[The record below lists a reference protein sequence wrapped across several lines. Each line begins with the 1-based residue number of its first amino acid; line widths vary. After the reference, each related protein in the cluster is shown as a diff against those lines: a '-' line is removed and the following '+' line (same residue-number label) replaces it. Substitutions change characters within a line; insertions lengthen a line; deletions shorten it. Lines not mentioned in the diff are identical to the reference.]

1 MKGSRFTE
9 EQIIGILREQEAGSK
24 TAEAACWVISTR
36 RHGSLMSSPASPIIR
51 CSCLKS
57 CYRGIGRNKSHER
70 RIPDRLIMAAISH
83 YFTFCW
89 KKSLLHL

>member
-1 MKGSRFTE
+1 
-9 EQIIGILREQEAGSK
+9 
-24 TAEAACWVISTR
+24 
-36 RHGSLMSSPASPIIR
+36 MSSPASPIIR